1 MSEPGLSEFERELAN
16 LINRYSLENDSDT
29 PDFMLA
35 AYLRSCLEVVAGF
48 IRQREKWY
56 GRRVKSDTEPLPPH
70 HSRDSRHCGTD
81 GKRSASHF
89 ITRGVDGV

>member
-1 MSEPGLSEFERELAN
+1 MDELSVLSLSPVPSTEEEEMSEPGLSEFERELAN

-56 GRRVKSDTEPLPPH
+56 GRRVKSDTEPLPPPPQ
-70 HSRDSRHCGTD
+70 R
-81 GKRSASHF
+81 
-89 ITRGVDGV
+89 